1 MAELS
6 RTERVKLALGNL
18 AAAVA
23 LPINNFGGVTNPN
36 SRYKGVQDRRRNVQ
50 LQQPL
55 A

>member
-6 RTERVKLALGNL
+6 RTERVKLALGYL

-23 LPINNFGGVTNPN
+23 LPINKFSGLTNPN
-36 SRYKGVQDRRRNVQ
+36 SRYKGVQDRRRNAQ
-50 LQQPL
+50 LQRPL